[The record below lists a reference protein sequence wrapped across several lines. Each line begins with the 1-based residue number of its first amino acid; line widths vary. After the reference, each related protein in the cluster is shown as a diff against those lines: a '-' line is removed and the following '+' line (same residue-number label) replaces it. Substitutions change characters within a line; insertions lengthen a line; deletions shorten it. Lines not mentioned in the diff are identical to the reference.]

1 MISIKQLN
9 YRYRDAPKA
18 ALADL
23 NLSIESGALFGLL
36 GPNGAGKTTLLSIL
50 SGLLRCSADTVFVD
64 QCDVSAGD
72 ISWRSKL
79 SLVPQE
85 YSFYNQLTVIENLTF
100 FGGAQGLNAATL
112 KERVDEAAKIS
123 GLEDRLGDQAV
134 TLSGGLKRRLNL
146 AIGMLNRPRL
156 LLLDEPTVG
165 IDPHSRHFIL
175 ETIRKINQQ
184 GTTVIYTSHY
194 MEEVEAL
201 CDQIAIIDDGKVLV
215 QGSLSQ
221 LLERQS
227 DHILCIDFIESPGG
241 EQIEAL
247 AQVLDFNFEN
257 QQFRIGIHS
266 NAEIIMV
273 LEQLKQQQ
281 LNIAHIH
288 YGSQN
293 LEDLFLD
300 LTQCSLRD

>member
-23 NLSIESGALFGLL
+23 DLSIESGALFGLL

-50 SGLLRCSADTVFVD
+50 SGLLICPEGTVFVNQSD
-64 QCDVSAGD
+64 ISHGD
-72 ISWRSKL
+72 ISWISKL

-85 YSFYNQLTVIENLTF
+85 YSFYNQLTVIENLIF
-100 FGGAQGLNAATL
+100 FGGAQGLNATTL
-112 KERVDEAAKIS
+112 KERVEEAAKIS
-123 GLEDRLGDQAV
+123 GLEDRLGDQAM

-175 ETIRKINQQ
+175 ETIRQINHQ

-201 CDQIAIIDDGKVLV
+201 CDQIAIIDGGKVLV

-227 DHILCIDFIESPGG
+227 DHVLCIDFIESPSN

-247 AQVLDFNFEN
+247 AQVLDFQCEN
-257 QQFRIGIHS
+257 QQLRIGIHS
-266 NAEIIMV
+266 ENEILMV

-281 LNIAHIH
+281 LSVAHIH
-288 YGSQN
+288 YGTRN
-293 LEDLFLD
+293 LEELFLD
-300 LTQCSLRD
+300 LTQRSLRD

>member
-227 DHILCIDFIESPGG
+227 DHILCIDFIESPVG

-300 LTQCSLRD
+300 LTQCSLRA